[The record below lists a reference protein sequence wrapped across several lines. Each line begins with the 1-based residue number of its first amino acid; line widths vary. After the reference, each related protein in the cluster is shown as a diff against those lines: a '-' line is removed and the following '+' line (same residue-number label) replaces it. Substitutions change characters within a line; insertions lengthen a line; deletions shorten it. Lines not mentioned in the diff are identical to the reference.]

1 MSIDQDENAKD
12 EEAEHPAAPPAEKPV
27 GYKQPPVAHQFKK
40 GVCPNPRGRPRKAE
54 RSYTPRQS
62 RRDILRIG
70 NTPTVI
76 NTEKGIKKI
85 TLFEAV
91 LLRVASKALAGH
103 GPSIRYF
110 LKEYSEAQHEHN
122 VVHHR
127 YFQSLES
134 LEIEFVLNPKGVDGK
149 LGQMDL
155 DSLRRLTRRT

>member
-1 MSIDQDENAKD
+1 MSSDQSKNAKD
-12 EEAEHPAAPPAEKPV
+12 EGSEHHAAPPAEKPV
-27 GYKQPPVAHQFKK
+27 GYKHPPVAHQFKK
-40 GVCPNPRGRPRKAE
+40 GASGNPRGRPRKVE

-76 NTEKGIKKI
+76 KTEKGIKKI

-91 LLRVASKALAGH
+91 LLRAASKALAGH

-122 VVHHR
+122 VVHRR
-127 YFQSLES
+127 YFERLEN
-134 LEIEFVLNPKGVDGK
+134 LELEFVLNPKGVDGI
-149 LGQMDL
+149 LSQLDL